1 VLLLASLIFFLLN
14 IILKANLSLED
25 YGNYALLLTFISIAS
40 SLGLLS
46 LEQLILRFSILKN
59 DQYFYINKKILI
71 SFCISTVLFIVI
83 FSIIGRH
90 YFSISSFLLMFL
102 ALGSILLML
111 LYNIYRL
118 IKRYVYAQI
127 IYNSW
132 KFVLFICIVYLINS
146 QVSFLQIVNILVITF
161 IILTLFFSI
170 IFLYTYKIKVY
181 ENQKEEIILMQLSF
195 FISMLIMTT
204 LGYGDRFIIEY
215 YLNVEELGKYFYYIT
230 VVLFPYILF
239 QSYFGFKELP
249 QFRENFSS
257 EILKT
262 KVLKAIIFGFLLS
275 LLIGVFLFCFNS
287 LNLQFIEKLKI
298 ENYNLIL
305 ILMLTGIIKI
315 TYSIL
320 SAAVGA
326 TSNNKIIK
334 KLNFYSIIAIIVI
347 VFIFFIINIKSIES
361 IAILYLIIWL
371 FRSFLY
377 YNQGLRNVY

>member
-1 VLLLASLIFFLLN
+1 MLLLASLIFFLLN